1 MKQSLFTPIAILA
14 LSLSMSLPT
23 LWVQTPIAH
32 AQIDE
37 ARKTNWE
44 NAKKLYPLLVDATN
58 AQKRDEVWKLTD
70 ELAANLEIMSKKL
83 ELVGQYLHPKDRNW
97 AWSAK
102 RNAALQTLTQ
112 TRNAVLKLGTTSK
125 QVGTSMDSDLSTVK
139 NEWQKF
145 GPSVDDLWSE
155 YVMHGKELEAIVR
168 SFNEECR
175 GCR

>member
-1 MKQSLFTPIAILA
+1 MKQSLFTPIAVLGLSILISTPA
-14 LSLSMSLPT
+14 LLI
-23 LWVQTPIAH
+23 QTPIAH

-102 RNAALQTLTQ
+102 RNAALQNLTQ
-112 TRNAVLKLGTTSK
+112 TRNAVLKLGATSK

-168 SFNEECR
+168 SFSEECR
-175 GCR
+175 SCR